1 MQTTSVAYKY
11 KTNAEGITS
20 GVAYDTA
27 WTARVTDERGNSVF
41 PECVHWLLNHQNPDG
56 CWGSQVV
63 TYHDRILSTLSAVMA
78 LKEINKTM
86 YEPYIQKGE
95 TYIWENIKNLELDS
109 TRLIGSELLIPSLM
123 EQAEP
128 MGLNLPYHKKVY
140 QKEYNTKMK
149 KVDTSLLY
157 SPVTPLSFSLEF
169 LGDAVDVNRLPR
181 MQLPN
186 GSVATSPAATA
197 FFLKH
202 VKSRKAVTYLKKVL
216 SVTGDGSV
224 MTVYPIEVFEY
235 GWTLYNLMLAG
246 LYFERYTE
254 ICDFLVSHLG
264 HSGMCWSAESPV
276 TSADET
282 AVVCKVLC
290 DMQYPVNAGI
300 LDTYDAGDYYL
311 TLPLELD
318 PSVSTNIHVL
328 DFVKSSQFNEKE
340 DIIEKI
346 IRFLKKKIHSGFWTD
361 KWHISPY
368 YPTAHAVFA
377 LCDVEPSLAEKAVS
391 WIVETQNETG
401 LWGKY
406 ETLEE
411 TAYAVQALMYY
422 YRTIEHIGIEEISNA
437 VSVLNSTGVH
447 VPDLVNLWVGKVL
460 YAPIR
465 VVWSTVASAQFM
477 ARAGCP
483 PTLCGGDHNRW
494 VK

>member
-1 MQTTSVAYKY
+1 MQSISVIHKY
-11 KTNAEGITS
+11 QTNTKGITN

-27 WTARVTDERGNSVF
+27 WTARVTDESGDPVF
-41 PECVHWLLNHQNPDG
+41 PECVHWLVTNQHPDG
-56 CWGSQVV
+56 SWGSHVV
-63 TYHDRILSTLSAVMA
+63 VYHDRILSTLSALMA
-78 LKEINKTM
+78 LKEINKSM
-86 YEPYIQKGE
+86 YEPYIRKGE

-123 EQAEP
+123 EQAESL
-128 MGLNLPYHKKVY
+128 GLNLPYYKAVY
-140 QKEYNTKMK
+140 QKEYDTKLNQ
-149 KVDTSLLY
+149 VDASLLY

-169 LGDAVDVNRLPR
+169 LGDAVDVNRLSR

-202 VKSRKAVTYLKKVL
+202 VKSQKAVAYLKKVL
-216 SVTGDGSV
+216 SITRDGSV
-224 MTVYPIEVFEY
+224 MTVYPIEVFEC
-235 GWTLYNLMLAG
+235 GWSLYNLMLAG

-264 HSGMCWSAESPV
+264 HSGICWSVESPV

-290 DMQYPVNAGI
+290 DMQYPVNVEI
-300 LDTYDAGDYYL
+300 LDTYNTVDYYL
-311 TLPLELD
+311 TLPFELD

-328 DFVKSSQFNEKE
+328 DFVKSSQCDEKE

-346 IRFLKKKIHSGFWTD
+346 IRFLKKKMRSGFWTD
-361 KWHISPY
+361 KWHVSPY

-391 WIVETQNETG
+391 WIVDTQNETG

-406 ETLEE
+406 EALEE

-422 YRTIEHIGIEEISNA
+422 RTLEHFCTERISTA
-437 VSVLNSTGVH
+437 VSVLNSTGIQ

-460 YAPIR
+460 YTPIR
-465 VVWSTVASAQFM
+465 VVWSCVASAQFM

-483 PTLCGGDHNRW
+483 LNVCGGESS
-494 VK
+494 VI